1 MKPLLAKIVVVIL
14 ILSMTVS
21 LLSAC
26 AGGYE
31 PEVTT
36 DAITTDAITTEAPAT
51 EAPTTEVPTTEATTE
66 APTAAA
72 TTEVPTTEVPTTEIP
87 TTEEL
92 TTEQLLEELFAGA
105 ASPELAAIAKKMAE
119 SEEYLIFTIG
129 DSVTEGQGAS
139 DPKTKDY
146 TAMFAKKLGE
156 VFAEKSIYRVDGA
169 PNSTY
174 TGVVYPEEAVK
185 VQTGTGDGEITVARC
200 GVGGDTVKRVLNR
213 TSDFINKEI
222 RGQTGNLF
230 IICLGINDSFRLDLN
245 KYAAPPIYKQQLSD
259 LIDKIYE
266 AHPDADVI
274 LMTPTYTNEF
284 GDYSNVLNMYVR
296 YVNDLAKSR
305 GIACID
311 LNAVW
316 MAHLDTSLH
325 NGQGDWLKDGCH
337 PSDIGHEVCADEMIR
352 CLFGIE

>member
-1 MKPLLAKIVVVIL
+1 MKSLFAKIVVVIL

-26 AGGYE
+26 AGGDD

-36 DAITTDAITTEAPAT
+36 DVITTETPTTEAPTTEAATEAPTTAAT
-51 EAPTTEVPTTEATTE
+51 EAPTTEAPTTE
-66 APTAAA
+66 APT
-72 TTEVPTTEVPTTEIP
+72 TEAPTTEAETEPEISFP
-87 TTEEL
+87 
-92 TTEQLLEELFAGA
+92 GA
-105 ASPELAAIAKKMAE
+105 ASPELEKIAKKIAT
-119 SEEYLIFTIG
+119 SEKYLIFTIG
-129 DSVTEGQGAS
+129 DSVTQGQGAS

-156 VFAEKSIYRVDGA
+156 IFTEKSIYRVDGA
-169 PNSTY
+169 PNSSY
-174 TGVVYPEEAVK
+174 TGIVYPEEAVK
-185 VQTGTGDGEITVARC
+185 VQTGTGNGEITVARC
-200 GVGGDTVKRVLNR
+200 GVGGDTVKRALNR
-213 TSDFINKEI
+213 TDDFINKEI
-222 RGQTGNLF
+222 RGQTGSLF
-230 IICLGINDSFRLDLN
+230 IICFGINDSFRLDAN

-284 GDYSNVLNMYVR
+284 GDYSSVLNMYVR
-296 YVNDLAKSR
+296 YVKDLANSR
-305 GIACID
+305 GVACID

-316 MAHLDTSLH
+316 MNHLDKSLH
-325 NGQGDWLKDGCH
+325 NGQGDWLHDGCH